1 MVLYPT
7 FGNWISI
14 DILNS
19 LDSFALIT
27 MKEPWEILS
36 PKVEKKPNILTFNQ
50 NMDIEHLENLAN
62 TFNENFTIKNVVG
75 LGGGTA
81 CDTAKFL
88 AWQLGQSSNEQ
99 INLYLIPSIIS
110 VDAFLCSSIAVR
122 EGGKVKYVGESHP
135 EEIIVDYD
143 LIKEAPPY
151 LNRAGVSDTI
161 SITSALG
168 DWKIAHEKMN
178 EKFDQNIFNRA
189 KHIVVDLMK
198 HREDIRDVSESGIRA
213 IVDGFYKEVALCDE
227 WGNARPEEGSEHFFA
242 YCLESITHQ
251 HYIHGN
257 LIGMAVLISLYLQE
271 DYAEFEIDELYQFF
285 SDILINISPE
295 FQGITEGNIETTLN
309 SIKSYVLD
317 EKLFYSVYNLDELT
331 LNNDKLKEII
341 NMLKK
346 IKKKD

>member
-14 DILNS
+14 DLLNR

-27 MKEPWEILS
+27 MEEPWEILS

-62 TFNENFTIKNVVG
+62 TFSENFTIKNVVG

-88 AWQLGQSSNEQ
+88 AWQLGQLSKEQ

-110 VDAFLCSSIAVR
+110 VDAFLCSAIAVR
-122 EGGKVKYVGESHP
+122 EEGKVKYIGEIHP
-135 EEIIVDYD
+135 EEIIVDYE
-143 LIKEAPPY
+143 LIKKAPPY

-161 SITSALG
+161 SITTALG
-168 DWKIAHEKMN
+168 DWKIAYEKIN
-178 EKFDQNIFNRA
+178 EKFDQSIFNRA
-189 KHIVVDLMK
+189 KRIVIDLMK
-198 HREDIRDVSESGIRA
+198 CREDIRDVSESGIRA
-213 IVDGFYKEVALCDE
+213 LVDGFYKEVVLCEE
-227 WGNARPEEGSEHFFA
+227 WGNPRPEEGSEHFFA

-257 LIGMAVLISLYLQE
+257 LIGMAILISIYLQG
-271 DYAEFEIDELYQFF
+271 DYAEFEIDELVQFF
-285 SDILINISPE
+285 SDILINISPR
-295 FQGITEGNIETTLN
+295 FQGITEENIESTLKT
-309 SIKSYVLD
+309 IKSYVLD
-317 EKLFYSVYNLDELT
+317 EMLFYSVYNLDELT
-331 LNNDKLKEII
+331 LNNDKIKDII